1 MSTIVFVA
9 VIAAAVLHAVWNAL
23 VKGGADKHLAMAAVV
38 LGQVPLAMLVLP
50 FVPMP
55 ATESW
60 PYLIAGIGLHSGYHV
75 FLLHSY
81 RLGDLTQVYPIAR
94 GTAPLLVAGISV
106 LFLGVHLQSIEIVAI
121 LTIGAGIMS
130 LSLVRQ
136 KNGARN
142 MRAAGL
148 AFITGC
154 FIAAYSLVDGTG
166 AQLAGTALGFFSWL
180 AIIDGIIFTIFTIIT
195 KPGLLSS
202 MPRKAKFVFVVGG
215 GASYVAYGLVIWA
228 FTQAPI
234 PIVTALRETSI
245 VFALL
250 IGVFFLKE
258 KLDLAKVFSTMV
270 TLLGAAL
277 LRFSKQ
283 Q

>member
-1 MSTIVFVA
+1 MSTIVFIA
-9 VIAAAVLHAVWNAL
+9 VIAAAILHSVWNAL
-23 VKGGADKHLAMAAVV
+23 VKGGADKHLSMTAVV
-38 LGQVPLAMLVLP
+38 LGQAPLGMLVLP

-55 ATESW
+55 APESW
-60 PYLIAGIGLHSGYHV
+60 PYLITGIGLHLGYQL

-81 RLGDLTQVYPIAR
+81 RAGDLTQVYPIAR

-106 LFLGVHLQSIEIVAI
+106 FFLGVHLQSIEILAI
-121 LTIGAGIMS
+121 TIIGAGIMS

-136 KNGARN
+136 KDGTRN
-142 MRAAGL
+142 MNAAGL

-166 AQLAGTALGFFSWL
+166 ARIAGTALGFYGWL
-180 AIIDGIIFTIFTIIT
+180 TIANAIIFAIFTMIT
-195 KPGLLSS
+195 KPGLLKSL
-202 MPRKAKFVFVVGG
+202 PRKGKFVFAVGG
-215 GASYVAYGLVIWA
+215 GASYVAYALVMWA

-234 PIVTALRETSI
+234 ALVTALRETSI

-277 LRFSKQ
+277 LRFAKH
-283 Q
+283 